1 MCGRPLDVNYAS
13 RQELE
18 LLDGV
23 GPATSARIVQARPY
37 PAVEDLLRVRGVGP
51 KTLERLRPWAG
62 VIHEPP
68 PPPPPPPPIDP
79 NTATQRELE
88 SLPTIGPVLAARI
101 AEGRPYRGVEE
112 LLRVRGVG
120 PKTLAAIQPRLLV
133 ETRGETP

>member
-1 MCGRPLDVNYAS
+1 MNYAS

-37 PAVEDLLRVRGVGP
+37 PTVEDLLRVRGIGP
-51 KTLERLRPWAG
+51 KTLERLRPWVG
-62 VIHEPP
+62 VLREPP

-79 NTATQRELE
+79 NTATQQQLE

-101 AEGRPYRGVEE
+101 VEGRPYQGVED
-112 LLRVRGVG
+112 LLRVRGIG
-120 PKTLAAIQPRLLV
+120 PKTLATIKPRLGSPAR
-133 ETRGETP
+133 EEGS